1 MSTVSPAT
9 LSSLI
14 AKHAQCTQEQLL
26 FSAIHATKDFSSAD
40 KVALAVPEPSPTAI
54 DVAMQLPALNVLQ
67 DTSWSQEL
75 ATTQAAIL
83 QSPTAIPAP
92 QQIPQF
98 A

>member
-9 LSSLI
+9 LLSLI
-14 AKHAQCTQEQLL
+14 AKPAQCTQEQPL

-67 DTSWSQEL
+67 VISWSQEL
-75 ATTQAAIL
+75 ATTLAAIFQL
-83 QSPTAIPAP
+83 QTVIPAP